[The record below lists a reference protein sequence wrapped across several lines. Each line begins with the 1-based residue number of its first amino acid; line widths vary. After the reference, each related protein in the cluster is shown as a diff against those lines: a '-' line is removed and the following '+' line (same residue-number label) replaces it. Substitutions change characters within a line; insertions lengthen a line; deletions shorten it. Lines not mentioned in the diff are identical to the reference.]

1 MIKNSISQHFIDKS
15 SLSVLFCIYFPMAAG
30 CYFALGERVTDNIV
44 LAMSGGWQRVTV
56 EVMLLLHLITT
67 FPIIMNPPAQILEH
81 LIDIPT
87 HFNWKRCVFRT
98 ASVLLLLFIAESIPS
113 FGAILN
119 LIGASTV
126 TLLTFIFP
134 PLFYIKLVDAS
145 AQNKEWK
152 QR

>member
-1 MIKNSISQHFIDKS
+1 
-15 SLSVLFCIYFPMAAG
+15 MAAG
-30 CYFALGERVTDNIV
+30 CYFAIGANVTDNIV
-44 LAMSGGWQRVTV
+44 LAMSGGWQKVTV

-81 LIDIPT
+81 LLHIPT

-98 ASVLLLLFIAESIPS
+98 SSVLLLLFIAESIPS

-145 AQNKEWK
+145 SQNKEWK
-152 QR
+152 QRYA

>member
-1 MIKNSISQHFIDKS
+1 M
-15 SLSVLFCIYFPMAAG
+15 SLALVLFLIYFPVAVA
-30 CYFALGERVTDNIV
+30 CYYSLGASLIPDNIV